1 MMIVPELWREARRHP
16 WLLTWSIL
24 LLLLVFATHLLQAL
38 ALAWSLAAFVRGD
51 AAGAVGGIG
60 AILVVGVSRVLLTL
74 VQGDASARLGGRVR
88 EDLRGAAV
96 AAALVPERLHD
107 ASLRDGSTQ
116 LALGDGIDGTDA
128 YVSKYIPA
136 VVQLAV
142 GSLLAVCLVAVLS
155 PLIALCVAAGVLL
168 AVLGPLLWKRML
180 ARRGFEHWDS
190 YEALSGDLLESLRGM
205 STLRALGDVP
215 ATRARLHTRSEAL
228 RVATERVMRSSL
240 AETAITDFA
249 VQAGVVIAAGLTV
262 VSVMTGHPP
271 AVEVYA
277 LLLLSSEAFRPV
289 RELSRHWHAGFL
301 GLTAVPGLAALG
313 AFRRSPVASA
323 VRETVPEFET
333 VPERE
338 TVRATPGDVLRIS
351 GLSYRYPGT
360 DHDVLRGVD
369 LHAERGEVHAIAGPS
384 GAGKSTLFDLVL
396 GFLPATAGT
405 VELDGRPLRPSDVA
419 VVSQRPV
426 LFAGTI
432 RENVDLFGAGQEA
445 LENACAAAGVLDEI
459 RAIPGGFDGMVAEAG
474 MSLSGGQR
482 QRLALARALLAH
494 RPVMLVDEPTSALDD
509 RSALTVAET
518 LERVA
523 AERIVL
529 MISHRPEA
537 LARVADVRVLRDGV
551 LVKEAS

>member
-16 WLLTWSIL
+16 WLLSVSIL
-24 LLLLVFATHLLQAL
+24 LLLLVFATHLLQAV

-51 AAGAVGGIG
+51 AAGAVAGIG
-60 AILVVGVSRVLLTL
+60 AILAIGLTRVLLTL
-74 VQGDASARLGGRVR
+74 VQGDAAARLGGRVR

-107 ASLRDGSTQ
+107 ATLRDGSTQ

-136 VVQLAV
+136 VAQLVV
-142 GSLLAVCLVAVLS
+142 GSLIAVGLVAVLS
-155 PLIALCVAAGVLL
+155 PLIALCVAVGILL

-228 RVATERVMRSSL
+228 RLATERVMRSSL

-249 VQAGVVIAAGLTV
+249 VQAGVVIAAGLAV
-262 VSVMTGHPP
+262 VSVLTGQPP

-313 AFRRSPVASA
+313 AFRRSP
-323 VRETVPEFET
+323 ETVPEAEM
-333 VPERE
+333 VP
-338 TVRATPGDVLRIS
+338 ATGGEVLRIA
-351 GLSYRYPGT
+351 GLSYRYPGA
-360 DHDVLRGVD
+360 DHDVLRGID
-369 LHAERGEVHAIAGPS
+369 LRAARGEVHAIAGPS

-405 VELDGRPLRPSDVA
+405 VELDGHPLQPSDVA

-432 RENVDLFGAGQEA
+432 RENVDLFDAGQEA
-445 LENACAAAGVLDEI
+445 LEGACAAAGVLDEI
-459 RAIPGGFDGMVAEAG
+459 RAIPGGFDAMVAEAG
-474 MSLSGGQR
+474 TSLSGGQR
-482 QRLALARALLAH
+482 QRLALARALLAR
-494 RPVMLVDEPTSALDD
+494 RPVLLVDEPTSALDD

-537 LARVADVRVLRDGV
+537 LARVADVRVLRDGM
-551 LVKEAS
+551 LVKEVS

>member
-16 WLLTWSIL
+16 WLLAWSTL
-24 LLLLVFATHLLQAL
+24 LLLLVYATHLLQAL
-38 ALAWSLAAFVRGD
+38 ALAWSLAALVRGEGQ
-51 AAGAVGGIG
+51 GAVVGIG
-60 AILVVGVSRVLLTL
+60 AILVIGVTRMLLTI
-74 VQGDASARLGGRVR
+74 VQGDAAARLGGRVR

-96 AAALVPERLHD
+96 SAVLVPERLHD
-107 ASLRDGSTQ
+107 AGLRDGSTQ
-116 LALGDGIDGTDA
+116 LAIGDGIDGTDA

-136 VVQLAV
+136 VVQLVV
-142 GSLLAVCLVAVLS
+142 GSLIAVCLVAVLS
-155 PLIALCVAAGVLL
+155 PLIALCVAAGILL

-228 RVATERVMRSSL
+228 RLATERVMRTSL
-240 AETAITDFA
+240 AETAITDLA
-249 VQAGVVIAAGLTV
+249 VQAGVVVAAGLAV
-262 VSVMTGHPP
+262 VAVLTGEPP

-301 GLTAVPGLAALG
+301 GLTAVPGLVALG
-313 AFRRSPVASA
+313 AFRRTP
-323 VRETVPEFET
+323 PL
-333 VPERE
+333 
-338 TVRATPGDVLRIS
+338 ATTRVEPDTHARPRGQELRIS
-351 GLSYRYPGT
+351 GLSYRYPGA
-360 DHDVLRGVD
+360 DRDVLRGVD
-369 LHAERGEVHAIAGPS
+369 LLAERGEVHAIAGPS

-396 GFLPATAGT
+396 GFLPAAAGT
-405 VELDGRPLRPSDVA
+405 VELDRRPLQPSDVA

-432 RENVDLFGAGQEA
+432 RENIDLFGADREDV
-445 LENACAAAGVLDEI
+445 ERACAAAGVLDEI
-459 RAIPGGFDGMVAEAG
+459 RAIPGGFEAMVAEAG
-474 MSLSGGQR
+474 TSLSGGQR
-482 QRLALARALLAH
+482 QRLALARALLAG
-494 RPVMLVDEPTSALDD
+494 RPVLLVDEPTSALDD

-523 AERIVL
+523 EERIVL

-551 LVKEAS
+551 LVEEAP

>member
-16 WLLTWSIL
+16 WLLSVSIL

-51 AAGAVGGIG
+51 AAGAVAGIG
-60 AILVVGVSRVLLTL
+60 AILAIGVTRMLLTL
-74 VQGDASARLGGRVR
+74 VQGDAAARLGGRVR

-107 ASLRDGSTQ
+107 ARLRDGSTQ

-136 VVQLAV
+136 VAQLVV
-142 GSLLAVCLVAVLS
+142 GSLIAVCLVAVLS
-155 PLIALCVAAGVLL
+155 PLIALCVAAGILL

-205 STLRALGDVP
+205 STLRTLGDVP
-215 ATRARLHTRSEAL
+215 STRARLHTRSEAL
-228 RVATERVMRSSL
+228 RLATERVMRSSL

-249 VQAGVVIAAGLTV
+249 VQAGVVSAAGLAV
-262 VSVMTGHPP
+262 VSVMTGQPP

-313 AFRRSPVASA
+313 AFRRSAP
-323 VRETVPEFET
+323 TVPVT
-333 VPERE
+333 VTELEARPERGGE
-338 TVRATPGDVLRIS
+338 VLRIS
-351 GLSYRYPGT
+351 GLSYRYPGA
-360 DHDVLRGVD
+360 DRDVLRGVE
-369 LHAERGEVHAIAGPS
+369 LRAERGEMHAIAGPS
-384 GAGKSTLFDLVL
+384 GAGKSTLFDVVL

-405 VELDGRPLRPSDVA
+405 VELDGRPLLPSDVA

-432 RENVDLFGAGQEA
+432 RDNVDLFDAGQEA
-445 LENACAAAGVLDEI
+445 LEDACAAAGVLDEI
-459 RAIPGGFDGMVAEAG
+459 RAIPGGFDAMVAEAG
-474 MSLSGGQR
+474 TSLSGGQR
-482 QRLALARALLAH
+482 QRLALARALLAR
-494 RPVMLVDEPTSALDD
+494 RPVLLVDEPTSALDD

-537 LARVADVRVLRDGV
+537 LARVADVRVLHDGM

>member
-16 WLLTWSIL
+16 WLLSVSIL

-51 AAGAVGGIG
+51 AAGAVAGIG
-60 AILVVGVSRVLLTL
+60 AILAIGLTRLLLTL
-74 VQGDASARLGGRVR
+74 VQGDAAARLGGRVR

-107 ASLRDGSTQ
+107 ATLRDGSTQ

-136 VVQLAV
+136 VAQLVV
-142 GSLLAVCLVAVLS
+142 GSLIAVGLVAVLS
-155 PLIALCVAAGVLL
+155 PLIALCVAAGILL

-215 ATRARLHTRSEAL
+215 ATRARLHNRSEAL
-228 RVATERVMRSSL
+228 RLATERVMRSSL

-249 VQAGVVIAAGLTV
+249 VQAGVVIAAGLAV
-262 VSVMTGHPP
+262 VSVLTGQPP

-313 AFRRSPVASA
+313 AFRRSP
-323 VRETVPEFET
+323 EMVPEAEL
-333 VPERE
+333 VP
-338 TVRATPGDVLRIS
+338 ATGGEVLRIS
-351 GLSYRYPGT
+351 GLSYRYPGA
-360 DHDVLRGVD
+360 DHDVLRGID
-369 LHAERGEVHAIAGPS
+369 LRAARGEVHAIAGPS

-432 RENVDLFGAGQEA
+432 RENVDLFDAGQEA
-445 LENACAAAGVLDEI
+445 LEGACAAAGVLDEI
-459 RAIPGGFDGMVAEAG
+459 RAIPGGFDAMVAEAG
-474 MSLSGGQR
+474 TSLSGGQR
-482 QRLALARALLAH
+482 QRLALARALLAR
-494 RPVMLVDEPTSALDD
+494 RPVLLVDEPTSALDD

-537 LARVADVRVLRDGV
+537 LARVADVRVLRDGM

>member
-16 WLLTWSIL
+16 WLLAWSTL
-24 LLLLVFATHLLQAL
+24 LLLLVYATHLLQAL
-38 ALAWSLAAFVRGD
+38 ALAWSLAALVRGEGQ
-51 AAGAVGGIG
+51 GAVVGIG
-60 AILVVGVSRVLLTL
+60 VILVIGVTRMLLTI
-74 VQGDASARLGGRVR
+74 VQGDAAARLGGRVR

-96 AAALVPERLHD
+96 SAVLVPERLHD
-107 ASLRDGSTQ
+107 AGLRDGSTQ

-136 VVQLAV
+136 VVQLVV
-142 GSLLAVCLVAVLS
+142 GSLIAVCLVAVLS
-155 PLIALCVAAGVLL
+155 PLIALCVAAGILL

-228 RVATERVMRSSL
+228 RLATERVMRTSL
-240 AETAITDFA
+240 AETAITDLA
-249 VQAGVVIAAGLTV
+249 VQAGVVVAAGLAV
-262 VSVMTGHPP
+262 VAVLTGEPP

-301 GLTAVPGLAALG
+301 GLTAVPGLATLG
-313 AFRRSPVASA
+313 AFRRSPAP
-323 VRETVPEFET
+323 VP
-333 VPERE
+333 VQADADAHAR
-338 TVRATPGDVLRIS
+338 RAGQVLRIS
-351 GLSYRYPGT
+351 GLSYRYPGA
-360 DHDVLRGVD
+360 DRDVLRGVD
-369 LHAERGEVHAIAGPS
+369 LLAERGEVHAIAGPS

-396 GFLPATAGT
+396 GFLPAAAGT
-405 VELDGRPLRPSDVA
+405 VELDGRPLQPSDVA

-432 RENVDLFGAGQEA
+432 RENIDLFGADREDV
-445 LENACAAAGVLDEI
+445 ERACAAAGVLDEI
-459 RAIPGGFDGMVAEAG
+459 RAIPGGFEAMVAEAG
-474 MSLSGGQR
+474 TSLSGGQR
-482 QRLALARALLAH
+482 QRLALARALLAG
-494 RPVMLVDEPTSALDD
+494 RPVLLVDEPTSALDD

-523 AERIVL
+523 EERIVL

-551 LVKEAS
+551 LVEEAP

>member
-16 WLLTWSIL
+16 WLLAWSTL
-24 LLLLVFATHLLQAL
+24 LLLLVYATHLLQAL
-38 ALAWSLAAFVRGD
+38 ALAWSLAALVRGD
-51 AAGAVGGIG
+51 GQGAVVGIG
-60 AILVVGVSRVLLTL
+60 VILVIGVTRMLLTI
-74 VQGDASARLGGRVR
+74 VQGDAAARLGGRVR

-96 AAALVPERLHD
+96 SAVLVPERLHD
-107 ASLRDGSTQ
+107 AGLRDGSTQ

-136 VVQLAV
+136 VVQLVV
-142 GSLLAVCLVAVLS
+142 GSLIAVCLVAVLS
-155 PLIALCVAAGVLL
+155 PLIALCVAAGILL

-180 ARRGFEHWDS
+180 AHRGFEHWDS

-228 RVATERVMRSSL
+228 RLATERVMRTSL
-240 AETAITDFA
+240 AETAITDLA
-249 VQAGVVIAAGLTV
+249 VQAGVVVAAGLAV
-262 VSVMTGHPP
+262 VAVLTGEPP

-301 GLTAVPGLAALG
+301 GLTAVPGLVALG
-313 AFRRSPVASA
+313 AFRRTP
-323 VRETVPEFET
+323 PL
-333 VPERE
+333 
-338 TVRATPGDVLRIS
+338 ATTQVEADTHARPRGQELRIS
-351 GLSYRYPGT
+351 GLSYRYPGA
-360 DHDVLRGVD
+360 DRDVLRGVD
-369 LHAERGEVHAIAGPS
+369 LLAERGEVHAIAGPS

-396 GFLPATAGT
+396 GFLPAAAGT
-405 VELDGRPLRPSDVA
+405 VELDGRPLQPSDVA

-432 RENVDLFGAGQEA
+432 RENIDLFGADREDV
-445 LENACAAAGVLDEI
+445 ERACAAAGVLDEI
-459 RAIPGGFDGMVAEAG
+459 RAIPGGFETMVAEAG
-474 MSLSGGQR
+474 TSLSGGQR
-482 QRLALARALLAH
+482 QRLALARALLAG
-494 RPVMLVDEPTSALDD
+494 RPVLLVDEPTSALDD

-523 AERIVL
+523 EERIVL

-551 LVKEAS
+551 LVEEAP

>member
-16 WLLTWSIL
+16 WLLSVSIL

-51 AAGAVGGIG
+51 AAGAVAGIG
-60 AILVVGVSRVLLTL
+60 AILAIGVTRMLLTL
-74 VQGDASARLGGRVR
+74 VQGDAAARLGGRVR

-107 ASLRDGSTQ
+107 ARLRDGSTQ

-136 VVQLAV
+136 VAQLVV
-142 GSLLAVCLVAVLS
+142 GSLIAVCLVAVLS
-155 PLIALCVAAGVLL
+155 PLIALCVAAGILL

-205 STLRALGDVP
+205 STLRTLGDVP
-215 ATRARLHTRSEAL
+215 STRARLHTRSEAL
-228 RVATERVMRSSL
+228 RLATERVMRSSL

-249 VQAGVVIAAGLTV
+249 VQAGVVSAAGLAV
-262 VSVMTGHPP
+262 VSVMTGQPP

-313 AFRRSPVASA
+313 AFRRSAP
-323 VRETVPEFET
+323 TVT
-333 VPERE
+333 VTELEAR
-338 TVRATPGDVLRIS
+338 PGQGGEVLRIS
-351 GLSYRYPGT
+351 GLSYRYPGA
-360 DHDVLRGVD
+360 DHDVLRGVE
-369 LHAERGEVHAIAGPS
+369 LRAERGEMHAIAGPS
-384 GAGKSTLFDLVL
+384 GAGKSTLFDVVL

-405 VELDGRPLRPSDVA
+405 VELDGRPLLPSDVA

-432 RENVDLFGAGQEA
+432 RDNVDLFDAGQEA
-445 LENACAAAGVLDEI
+445 LEDACAAAGVLDEI
-459 RAIPGGFDGMVAEAG
+459 RAIPGGFDAMVAEAG
-474 MSLSGGQR
+474 TSLSGGQR
-482 QRLALARALLAH
+482 QRLALARALLAR
-494 RPVMLVDEPTSALDD
+494 RPVLLVDEPTSALDD

-537 LARVADVRVLRDGV
+537 LARVADVRVLHDGM

>member
-16 WLLTWSIL
+16 WLLAGTTF
-24 LLLLVFATHLLQAL
+24 LLLLVYATHLLQAL
-38 ALAWSLAAFVRGD
+38 ALAWSLAALVRGHGQ
-51 AAGAVGGIG
+51 GAVVGIG
-60 AILVVGVSRVLLTL
+60 VILVIGVTRMLLTI
-74 VQGDASARLGGRVR
+74 VQGDAAARLGGRVR

-96 AAALVPERLHD
+96 SAVLVPQRLHD
-107 ASLRDGSTQ
+107 AGLRDGSTQ

-136 VVQLAV
+136 MVQLVV
-142 GSLLAVCLVAVLS
+142 GSLIAVCLVAVLS
-155 PLIALCVAAGVLL
+155 PLIAVCVAAGILL

-228 RVATERVMRSSL
+228 RLATERVMRTSL

-249 VQAGVVIAAGLTV
+249 VQAGVVVAAGLAV
-262 VSVMTGHPP
+262 VAVLTGEPP

-301 GLTAVPGLAALG
+301 GLTAVPGLATLG
-313 AFRRSPVASA
+313 AFRR
-323 VRETVPEFET
+323 
-333 VPERE
+333 
-338 TVRATPGDVLRIS
+338 TPPLAPTRGEPDTHALPRGRMLRIS
-351 GLSYRYPGT
+351 GLSYRYPGA
-360 DHDVLRGVD
+360 DRDVLRGVD
-369 LHAERGEVHAIAGPS
+369 LLAERGEVHAIAGPS

-396 GFLPATAGT
+396 GFLPAAAGT
-405 VELDGRPLRPSDVA
+405 VELDGRPLQPSDVA

-432 RENVDLFGAGQEA
+432 RENIDLFGADREDV
-445 LENACAAAGVLDEI
+445 ERACAAAGVLDEI
-459 RAIPGGFDGMVAEAG
+459 RAIPGGFEAMVAEAG
-474 MSLSGGQR
+474 TSLSGGQR
-482 QRLALARALLAH
+482 QRLALARALLAG
-494 RPVMLVDEPTSALDD
+494 RPVLLVDEPTSALDD

-523 AERIVL
+523 EERIVL

-551 LVKEAS
+551 LVGEVP

>member
-16 WLLTWSIL
+16 WLLAWSTL
-24 LLLLVFATHLLQAL
+24 LLLLVYATHLLQAL
-38 ALAWSLAAFVRGD
+38 ALAWSLAALVRGEGQ
-51 AAGAVGGIG
+51 GAVVGIG
-60 AILVVGVSRVLLTL
+60 AILVIGVTRMLLTI
-74 VQGDASARLGGRVR
+74 VQGDAAARLGGRVR

-96 AAALVPERLHD
+96 SAVLVPERLHD
-107 ASLRDGSTQ
+107 AGLRDGSTQ

-136 VVQLAV
+136 VVQLVV
-142 GSLLAVCLVAVLS
+142 GSLIAVCLVAVLS
-155 PLIALCVAAGVLL
+155 PLIALCVAAGILL

-228 RVATERVMRSSL
+228 RLATERVMRTSL
-240 AETAITDFA
+240 AETAITDLA
-249 VQAGVVIAAGLTV
+249 VQAGVVVAAGLAV
-262 VSVMTGHPP
+262 VAVLTGEPP

-301 GLTAVPGLAALG
+301 GLTAVPGLVALG
-313 AFRRSPVASA
+313 AFRRTP
-323 VRETVPEFET
+323 PL
-333 VPERE
+333 
-338 TVRATPGDVLRIS
+338 ATTRVEPDAHARPRGQELRIS
-351 GLSYRYPGT
+351 GLSYRYPGA
-360 DHDVLRGVD
+360 DRDVLRGVD
-369 LHAERGEVHAIAGPS
+369 LLAERGEVHAIAGPS

-396 GFLPATAGT
+396 GFLPAAAGT
-405 VELDGRPLRPSDVA
+405 VELDRRPLQPSDVA

-432 RENVDLFGAGQEA
+432 RENIDLFGADREDV
-445 LENACAAAGVLDEI
+445 ERACAAAGVLDEI
-459 RAIPGGFDGMVAEAG
+459 RAIPGGFEARVAEAG
-474 MSLSGGQR
+474 TSLSGGQR
-482 QRLALARALLAH
+482 QRLALARALLAG
-494 RPVMLVDEPTSALDD
+494 RPVLLVDEPTSALDD

-523 AERIVL
+523 EERIVL

-551 LVKEAS
+551 LVEEAP

>member
-1 MMIVPELWREARRHP
+1 MMIVPELWSEARRHP

-38 ALAWSLAAFVRGD
+38 ALAWSLAAFVQGD
-51 AAGAVGGIG
+51 AAGAVAGIG
-60 AILVVGVSRVLLTL
+60 AILAIGLTRVPLTL
-74 VQGDASARLGGRVR
+74 VQGDAAARLGGRVR
-88 EDLRGAAV
+88 QDLRGAAV

-107 ASLRDGSTQ
+107 AGLRDGSTQ

-136 VVQLAV
+136 VAQLVLGSLIAV
-142 GSLLAVCLVAVLS
+142 GLIATLS
-155 PLIALCVAAGVLL
+155 PVIALCVAAGVLL

-215 ATRARLHTRSEAL
+215 ATRARLQARSEAL
-228 RVATERVMRSSL
+228 RLATERVMRSSL

-249 VQAGVVIAAGLTV
+249 VQTGMVVAAGLAV
-262 VSVMTGHPP
+262 VSVLTGQPP

-289 RELSRHWHAGFL
+289 RELSRDWHAGFL

-313 AFRRSPVASA
+313 AFRRPPTAVAVLEGA
-323 VRETVPEFET
+323 P
-333 VPERE
+333 
-338 TVRATPGDVLRIS
+338 ATEGAVLRIS
-351 GLSYRYPGT
+351 GLSYRYPGA
-360 DHDVLRGVD
+360 DQDVLRGVD
-369 LHAERGEVHAIAGPS
+369 LRAERGEVHAIAGPS

-396 GFLPATAGT
+396 GFLPAAAGT
-405 VELDGRPLRPSDVA
+405 VELDGRPLRPDDVA

-432 RENVDLFGAGQEA
+432 RENVDLFDAGHDA
-445 LENACAAAGVLDEI
+445 LESACAAAGVLDEI
-459 RAIPGGFDGMVAEAG
+459 RAIPGGFDAVVTEAG
-474 MSLSGGQR
+474 TNLSGGQR
-482 QRLALARALLAH
+482 QRLALARALLAR
-494 RPVMLVDEPTSALDD
+494 RPVLLVDEPTSALDD

-518 LERVA
+518 LDRVA

-537 LARVADVRVLRDGV
+537 LVRVADVRVLRDGM
-551 LVKEAS
+551 LVEDAS

>member
-16 WLLTWSIL
+16 WLLAWSTL
-24 LLLLVFATHLLQAL
+24 LLLLVYATHLLQAL
-38 ALAWSLAAFVRGD
+38 TLAWSLAALVRGD
-51 AAGAVGGIG
+51 GQGAVVGIG
-60 AILVVGVSRVLLTL
+60 VILVIGVTRMLLTI
-74 VQGDASARLGGRVR
+74 VQGDAAARLGGRVR

-96 AAALVPERLHD
+96 SAVLVPERLHD
-107 ASLRDGSTQ
+107 AGLRDGSTQ

-136 VVQLAV
+136 VVQLVV
-142 GSLLAVCLVAVLS
+142 GSLIAVCLVAVLS
-155 PLIALCVAAGVLL
+155 PLIAVCVAAGILL

-228 RVATERVMRSSL
+228 RLATERVMRTSL
-240 AETAITDFA
+240 AETAITDLA
-249 VQAGVVIAAGLTV
+249 VQAGVVVAAGLAV
-262 VSVMTGHPP
+262 VAVLTGEPP

-301 GLTAVPGLAALG
+301 GLTAVPGLVTLG
-313 AFRRSPVASA
+313 AFRRTPPLAP
-323 VRETVPEFET
+323 T
-333 VPERE
+333 
-338 TVRATPGDVLRIS
+338 RAEPDTHALPRGQVLRLS
-351 GLSYRYPGT
+351 GLSYRYPGA
-360 DHDVLRGVD
+360 DRDVLRGVD
-369 LHAERGEVHAIAGPS
+369 LLAERGEVHAIAGPS

-396 GFLPATAGT
+396 GFLPAAAGT
-405 VELDGRPLRPSDVA
+405 VELDGRPLQPSDVA

-432 RENVDLFGAGQEA
+432 RENIDLFGADREDV
-445 LENACAAAGVLDEI
+445 ERACAAAGVLDEI
-459 RAIPGGFDGMVAEAG
+459 RAIPGGFEAMVAEAG
-474 MSLSGGQR
+474 TSLSGGQR
-482 QRLALARALLAH
+482 QRLALARALLAG
-494 RPVMLVDEPTSALDD
+494 RPVLLVDEPTSALDD

-523 AERIVL
+523 EERIVL

-551 LVKEAS
+551 LVEEAP

>member
-16 WLLTWSIL
+16 WLLAWSTL
-24 LLLLVFATHLLQAL
+24 LLLLVYATHLLQAL
-38 ALAWSLAAFVRGD
+38 ALAWSLAALVRGEGQ
-51 AAGAVGGIG
+51 GAVVGIG
-60 AILVVGVSRVLLTL
+60 VILVIGVTRMLLTI
-74 VQGDASARLGGRVR
+74 VQGDAAARLGGRVR

-96 AAALVPERLHD
+96 SAVLVPERLHD
-107 ASLRDGSTQ
+107 AGLRDGSTQ

-136 VVQLAV
+136 VVQLVV
-142 GSLLAVCLVAVLS
+142 GSLIAVCLVAVLS
-155 PLIALCVAAGVLL
+155 PLIALCVAAGILL

-228 RVATERVMRSSL
+228 RLATERVMRTSL
-240 AETAITDFA
+240 AETAITDLA
-249 VQAGVVIAAGLTV
+249 VQAGVVVAAGLAV
-262 VSVMTGHPP
+262 VAVLTGEPP

-301 GLTAVPGLAALG
+301 GLTAVPGLATLG
-313 AFRRSPVASA
+313 AFRRSPAP
-323 VRETVPEFET
+323 VP
-333 VPERE
+333 VQADADAHARP
-338 TVRATPGDVLRIS
+338 AGQVLRIS
-351 GLSYRYPGT
+351 GLSYRYPGA
-360 DHDVLRGVD
+360 DRDVLRGVD
-369 LHAERGEVHAIAGPS
+369 LLAERGEVHAIAGPS

-396 GFLPATAGT
+396 GFLPAAAGT
-405 VELDGRPLRPSDVA
+405 VEFDGRPLQPSDVA

-432 RENVDLFGAGQEA
+432 RENIDLFGADREDV
-445 LENACAAAGVLDEI
+445 ERACAAAGVLDEI
-459 RAIPGGFDGMVAEAG
+459 RAIPGGFEAMVAEAG
-474 MSLSGGQR
+474 TSLSGGQR
-482 QRLALARALLAH
+482 QRLALARALLAG
-494 RPVMLVDEPTSALDD
+494 RPVLLVDEPTSALDD

-523 AERIVL
+523 EERIVL

-551 LVKEAS
+551 LVEEAP

>member
-16 WLLTWSIL
+16 WLLAGTTF
-24 LLLLVFATHLLQAL
+24 LLLLVYATHLLQAL
-38 ALAWSLAAFVRGD
+38 ALAWSLAALVRGD
-51 AAGAVGGIG
+51 GQGAVVGIG
-60 AILVVGVSRVLLTL
+60 VILVIGVTRMLLTI
-74 VQGDASARLGGRVR
+74 VQGDAAARLGGRVR

-96 AAALVPERLHD
+96 SAVLVPQRLHD
-107 ASLRDGSTQ
+107 AGLRDGSTQ

-128 YVSKYIPA
+128 YASKYIPA
-136 VVQLAV
+136 VVQLVV
-142 GSLLAVCLVAVLS
+142 GSLIAVCLVAVLS
-155 PLIALCVAAGVLL
+155 PLIAVCVAAGILL

-228 RVATERVMRSSL
+228 RLATERVMRTSL

-249 VQAGVVIAAGLTV
+249 VQAGVVVAAGLAV
-262 VSVMTGHPP
+262 VAVLTGEPP

-301 GLTAVPGLAALG
+301 GLTAVPGLATLG
-313 AFRRSPVASA
+313 AFRR
-323 VRETVPEFET
+323 
-333 VPERE
+333 
-338 TVRATPGDVLRIS
+338 TPPLAPTRGEPDTHPLPRGRMLRIS
-351 GLSYRYPGT
+351 GLSYRYPGA
-360 DHDVLRGVD
+360 DRDVLRGVD
-369 LHAERGEVHAIAGPS
+369 LLAERGEVHAIAGPS

-396 GFLPATAGT
+396 GFLPAAAGT
-405 VELDGRPLRPSDVA
+405 VELDGRPLQPSDVA

-432 RENVDLFGAGQEA
+432 RENVDLFGADREDV
-445 LENACAAAGVLDEI
+445 ERACAAAGVLDEI
-459 RAIPGGFDGMVAEAG
+459 RAIPGGFEAMVAEAG
-474 MSLSGGQR
+474 TSLSGGQR
-482 QRLALARALLAH
+482 QRLALARALLAG
-494 RPVMLVDEPTSALDD
+494 RPVLLVDEPTSALDD

-523 AERIVL
+523 EERIVL

-551 LVKEAS
+551 LVGEVP

>member
-16 WLLTWSIL
+16 WLLAWSTL
-24 LLLLVFATHLLQAL
+24 LLLLVYATHLLQAL
-38 ALAWSLAAFVRGD
+38 ALAWSLAALVRGEGQ
-51 AAGAVGGIG
+51 GAVVGIG
-60 AILVVGVSRVLLTL
+60 VILVIGVTRMLLTI
-74 VQGDASARLGGRVR
+74 VQGDAAARLGGRVR

-96 AAALVPERLHD
+96 SAVLVPERLHD
-107 ASLRDGSTQ
+107 AGLRDGSTQ

-136 VVQLAV
+136 VVQLVV
-142 GSLLAVCLVAVLS
+142 GSLIAVCLVAVLS
-155 PLIALCVAAGVLL
+155 PLIALCVAAGILL

-228 RVATERVMRSSL
+228 RLATERVMRTSL
-240 AETAITDFA
+240 AETAITDLA
-249 VQAGVVIAAGLTV
+249 VQAGVVVAAGLAV
-262 VSVMTGHPP
+262 VAVLTGEPP

-301 GLTAVPGLAALG
+301 GLTAVPGLATLG
-313 AFRRSPVASA
+313 AFRRSPAP
-323 VRETVPEFET
+323 VP
-333 VPERE
+333 VQADADAHARP
-338 TVRATPGDVLRIS
+338 AGQVLRIS
-351 GLSYRYPGT
+351 GLSYRYPGA
-360 DHDVLRGVD
+360 DRDVLRGVD
-369 LHAERGEVHAIAGPS
+369 LLAERGEVHAIAGPS

-396 GFLPATAGT
+396 GFLPAAAGT
-405 VELDGRPLRPSDVA
+405 VELDGRPLQPSDVA

-432 RENVDLFGAGQEA
+432 RENIDLLGADREDV
-445 LENACAAAGVLDEI
+445 ERACAAAGVLDEI
-459 RAIPGGFDGMVAEAG
+459 RAIPGGFEAMVAEAG
-474 MSLSGGQR
+474 TSLSGGQR
-482 QRLALARALLAH
+482 QRLALARALLAG
-494 RPVMLVDEPTSALDD
+494 RPVLLVDEPTSALDD

-523 AERIVL
+523 EERIVL

-551 LVKEAS
+551 LVEEAP

>member
-16 WLLTWSIL
+16 WLLSVSIL

-51 AAGAVGGIG
+51 AAGAVAGIG
-60 AILVVGVSRVLLTL
+60 AILAIGLTRVLLTL
-74 VQGDASARLGGRVR
+74 VQGDAAARLGGRVR

-107 ASLRDGSTQ
+107 ATLRDGSTQ

-136 VVQLAV
+136 VAQLVV
-142 GSLLAVCLVAVLS
+142 GSLIAVGLVAVLS
-155 PLIALCVAAGVLL
+155 PLIALCVAAGILL

-228 RVATERVMRSSL
+228 RLATERVMRSSL

-249 VQAGVVIAAGLTV
+249 VQAGVVIAAGLAV
-262 VSVMTGHPP
+262 VSVLTGQPP

-313 AFRRSPVASA
+313 AFRRSPGM
-323 VRETVPEFET
+323 VPEAEM
-333 VPERE
+333 VPAVGGE
-338 TVRATPGDVLRIS
+338 VLRIS
-351 GLSYRYPGT
+351 GLSYRYPGA

-369 LHAERGEVHAIAGPS
+369 LRAARGEVHAIAGPS

-405 VELDGRPLRPSDVA
+405 VELDGRPLQPSDVA

-432 RENVDLFGAGQEA
+432 RENVDLFDAGQEA
-445 LENACAAAGVLDEI
+445 LEGACAAAGVLDEI
-459 RAIPGGFDGMVAEAG
+459 RAIPGGFDAMVAEAG
-474 MSLSGGQR
+474 TSLSGGQR
-482 QRLALARALLAH
+482 QRLALARALLAR
-494 RPVMLVDEPTSALDD
+494 RPVLLVDEPTSALDD

-537 LARVADVRVLRDGV
+537 LARVADVRVLRDGM

>member
-16 WLLTWSIL
+16 WLLAGTTF
-24 LLLLVFATHLLQAL
+24 LLLLVYATHLLQAL
-38 ALAWSLAAFVRGD
+38 ALAWSLAALVRGD
-51 AAGAVGGIG
+51 GQGAVVGIG
-60 AILVVGVSRVLLTL
+60 VILVIGVTRMLLTI
-74 VQGDASARLGGRVR
+74 VQGDAAARLGGRVR

-96 AAALVPERLHD
+96 SAVLVPERLHD
-107 ASLRDGSTQ
+107 AGLRDGSTQ

-136 VVQLAV
+136 VVQLVV
-142 GSLLAVCLVAVLS
+142 GSLIAVCLVAVLS
-155 PLIALCVAAGVLL
+155 PLIAVCVAAGILL

-215 ATRARLHTRSEAL
+215 ATRARLHARSEAL
-228 RVATERVMRSSL
+228 RLATERVMRTSL
-240 AETAITDFA
+240 AETAITDLA
-249 VQAGVVIAAGLTV
+249 VQAGVVVAAGLAV
-262 VSVMTGHPP
+262 VAVLTGEPP

-301 GLTAVPGLAALG
+301 GLTAVPGLATLG
-313 AFRRSPVASA
+313 AFRR
-323 VRETVPEFET
+323 
-333 VPERE
+333 
-338 TVRATPGDVLRIS
+338 TPALAPARGEPDAHALPLGRMLRIS
-351 GLSYRYPGT
+351 GLSYRYPGA

-369 LHAERGEVHAIAGPS
+369 LLAERGEVHAIAGPS

-396 GFLPATAGT
+396 GFLPAAAGT

-432 RENVDLFGAGQEA
+432 RENIDLFGADREDV
-445 LENACAAAGVLDEI
+445 ERACAAAGVLDEI
-459 RAIPGGFDGMVAEAG
+459 RAIPGGFEAMVAEAG
-474 MSLSGGQR
+474 TSLSGGQR
-482 QRLALARALLAH
+482 QRLALARALLAG
-494 RPVMLVDEPTSALDD
+494 RPVLLVDEPTSALDD

-523 AERIVL
+523 EERIVL

-551 LVKEAS
+551 LVEEAP

>member
-16 WLLTWSIL
+16 WLLSWSIL

-51 AAGAVGGIG
+51 AAGAVAGIG
-60 AILVVGVSRVLLTL
+60 AILAIGLTRVLLTL
-74 VQGDASARLGGRVR
+74 VQGDAAARLGGRVR

-107 ASLRDGSTQ
+107 ATLRDGSTQ

-136 VVQLAV
+136 VAQLVV
-142 GSLLAVCLVAVLS
+142 GSLIAVGLVAVLS
-155 PLIALCVAAGVLL
+155 PLIALCVAVGILL

-180 ARRGFEHWDS
+180 ARHGFEHWDS

-228 RVATERVMRSSL
+228 RLATERVMRSSL

-249 VQAGVVIAAGLTV
+249 VQAGVVIAAGLAV
-262 VSVMTGHPP
+262 VSVLTGQPP

-313 AFRRSPVASA
+313 AFRRSPEA
-323 VRETVPEFET
+323 VPEAETVP
-333 VPERE
+333 
-338 TVRATPGDVLRIS
+338 ATGGEVLRIS
-351 GLSYRYPGT
+351 GLSYRYPGA
-360 DHDVLRGVD
+360 DHDVLRGID
-369 LHAERGEVHAIAGPS
+369 LRAARGEVHAIAGPS

-405 VELDGRPLRPSDVA
+405 VELDGRPLQPSDVA

-432 RENVDLFGAGQEA
+432 RENVDLFDAGQEA
-445 LENACAAAGVLDEI
+445 LEGACAAAGVLDEI
-459 RAIPGGFDGMVAEAG
+459 MAIPGGFDAMVAEAG
-474 MSLSGGQR
+474 TSLSGGQR
-482 QRLALARALLAH
+482 QRLALARALLAR
-494 RPVMLVDEPTSALDD
+494 RPVLLVDEPTSALDD

-537 LARVADVRVLRDGV
+537 LARVADVRVLRDGM

>member
-16 WLLTWSIL
+16 WLLSVSIL
-24 LLLLVFATHLLQAL
+24 LLLLVFATHLAQAL

-51 AAGAVGGIG
+51 AVGAVAGIG
-60 AILVVGVSRVLLTL
+60 AILVIGVARMLLTL
-74 VQGDASARLGGRVR
+74 AQGDAAARLGGRVR

-96 AAALVPERLHD
+96 TAALMPERLHD
-107 ASLRDGSTQ
+107 ARLRDGSTQ

-136 VVQLAV
+136 VAQLVV
-142 GSLLAVCLVAVLS
+142 GSLIAVCLVAVLS
-155 PLIALCVAAGVLL
+155 PLIALCVAAGILL
-168 AVLGPLLWKRML
+168 AVLGPLAWKRML
-180 ARRGFEHWDS
+180 ARRGFDHWDS
-190 YEALSGDLLESLRGM
+190 YEALSGDLLEALRGM

-215 ATRARLHTRSEAL
+215 ATRARLQARSESL
-228 RVATERVMRSSL
+228 REATERVMRSSL

-249 VQAGVVIAAGLTV
+249 VQAGVVIAAGLAV
-262 VSVMTGHPP
+262 VSVMTGQPP
-271 AVEVYA
+271 AIEVYA

-313 AFRRSPVASA
+313 AFRRVASVA
-323 VRETVPEFET
+323 SPRETGP
-333 VPERE
+333 
-338 TVRATPGDVLRIS
+338 ATGGDVLRIS

-369 LHAERGEVHAIAGPS
+369 FRAGRGEVHAIAGPS
-384 GAGKSTLFDLVL
+384 GAGKSTLFDLIL
-396 GFLPATAGT
+396 GFLPPTAGT
-405 VELDGRPLRPSDVA
+405 VELDGRPLRPNDVA

-426 LFAGTI
+426 LFAGTV
-432 RENVDLFGAGQEA
+432 RDNVDLFDAGQEA
-445 LENACAAAGVLDEI
+445 LEDACAAAGVLDEI
-459 RAIPGGFDGMVAEAG
+459 RAIPGGFDAMVAEAG
-474 MSLSGGQR
+474 TSLSGGQR

-494 RPVMLVDEPTSALDD
+494 RPVLLVDEPTSALDD

-537 LARVADVRVLRDGV
+537 LARVADVRVLRDGM
-551 LVKEAS
+551 LVEEAS

>member
-16 WLLTWSIL
+16 WLLSMSIL
-24 LLLLVFATHLLQAL
+24 LLLLVFATHLAQAL

-51 AAGAVGGIG
+51 TAGAVAGIGGIL
-60 AILVVGVSRVLLTL
+60 AIGVARMLLTL
-74 VQGDASARLGGRVR
+74 AQGDAAARLGGRVR

-107 ASLRDGSTQ
+107 ARLRDGSTQ

-136 VVQLAV
+136 VAQLVV
-142 GSLLAVCLVAVLS
+142 GSLIAVCLVAVLS
-155 PLIALCVAAGVLL
+155 PVIALCVAAGILL
-168 AVLGPLLWKRML
+168 AVLGPLAWKRML
-180 ARRGFEHWDS
+180 ARRGFDHWDS
-190 YEALSGDLLESLRGM
+190 YEALSGDMLEALRGM

-215 ATRARLHTRSEAL
+215 ATRERLQARSESL

-249 VQAGVVIAAGLTV
+249 VQAGVVVAAGLAV
-262 VSVMTGHPP
+262 VSVMTGQPP
-271 AVEVYA
+271 AIEVYA

-313 AFRRSPVASA
+313 AFRRSARVATEIERIEEPETGA
-323 VRETVPEFET
+323 VTGG
-333 VPERE
+333 
-338 TVRATPGDVLRIS
+338 GDVLRIS

-369 LHAERGEVHAIAGPS
+369 LRAGRGEVHAIAGPS

-396 GFLPATAGT
+396 GFLPPTAGT

-419 VVSQRPV
+419 VVSQHPV
-426 LFAGTI
+426 LFTGTI
-432 RENVDLFGAGQEA
+432 RDNVDLFDAGQEA
-445 LENACAAAGVLDEI
+445 LEDACAAAGVLDEI
-459 RAIPGGFDGMVAEAG
+459 RAIPGGFDARVAEAG
-474 MSLSGGQR
+474 TSLSGGQR
-482 QRLALARALLAH
+482 QRLALARALLAR
-494 RPVMLVDEPTSALDD
+494 RPVLLVDEPTSALDD

-537 LARVADVRVLRDGV
+537 LSRVADVRVLRDGM
-551 LVKEAS
+551 LVEEAS

>member
-16 WLLTWSIL
+16 WLLAWSTL
-24 LLLLVFATHLLQAL
+24 LLLLVYATHLLQAL
-38 ALAWSLAAFVRGD
+38 ALAWSLAALVRGEGQ
-51 AAGAVGGIG
+51 GAVVGIG
-60 AILVVGVSRVLLTL
+60 AILVIGVTRMLLTI
-74 VQGDASARLGGRVR
+74 VQGDAAARLGGRVR

-96 AAALVPERLHD
+96 SAVLVPERLHD
-107 ASLRDGSTQ
+107 AGLRDGSTQ

-136 VVQLAV
+136 VVQLVV
-142 GSLLAVCLVAVLS
+142 GSLIAVCLVAVLS
-155 PLIALCVAAGVLL
+155 PLIALCVAAGILL

-228 RVATERVMRSSL
+228 RLATERVMRTSL
-240 AETAITDFA
+240 AETAITDLA
-249 VQAGVVIAAGLTV
+249 VQAGVVVAAGLAV
-262 VSVMTGHPP
+262 VAVLTGEPP

-301 GLTAVPGLAALG
+301 GLTAVPELVALG
-313 AFRRSPVASA
+313 AFRRTP
-323 VRETVPEFET
+323 PL
-333 VPERE
+333 
-338 TVRATPGDVLRIS
+338 ATTRVEPDAHARPRGQELRIS
-351 GLSYRYPGT
+351 GLSYRYPGA
-360 DHDVLRGVD
+360 DRDVLRGVD
-369 LHAERGEVHAIAGPS
+369 LLAERGEVHAIAGPS

-396 GFLPATAGT
+396 GFLPAAAGT
-405 VELDGRPLRPSDVA
+405 VELDRRPLQPSDVA

-432 RENVDLFGAGQEA
+432 RENIDLFGADREDV
-445 LENACAAAGVLDEI
+445 ERACAAAGVLDEI
-459 RAIPGGFDGMVAEAG
+459 RAIPGGFEARVAEAG
-474 MSLSGGQR
+474 TSLSGGQR
-482 QRLALARALLAH
+482 QRLALARALLAG
-494 RPVMLVDEPTSALDD
+494 RPVLLVDEPTSALDD

-523 AERIVL
+523 EERIVL

-551 LVKEAS
+551 LVEEAP

>member
-16 WLLTWSIL
+16 WLLTGSIL
-24 LLLLVFATHLLQAL
+24 LLLLVFATHLLQAF
-38 ALAWSLAAFVRGD
+38 ALAWSLAAFLRGD

-60 AILVVGVSRVLLTL
+60 AILAIGLLRMLLTL
-74 VQGDASARLGGRVR
+74 VQGDVASRLGGRVR

-96 AAALVPERLHD
+96 AAVLVPERLHD
-107 ASLRDGSTQ
+107 ARLRDGSTQ

-136 VVQLAV
+136 VMQLVV
-142 GSLLAVCLVAVLS
+142 GSVVAVCLVAVLS
-155 PLIALCVAAGVLL
+155 PLIALCVAAGILL

-190 YEALSGDLLESLRGM
+190 YETLSGDLLEALRGM

-215 ATRARLHTRSEAL
+215 ATRSHLHTRSEAL
-228 RVATERVMRSSL
+228 RAATERVMRSSL

-249 VQAGVVIAAGLTV
+249 VQAGVVIAAGLAV
-262 VSVMTGHPP
+262 VSVMTGQPP

-313 AFRRSPVASA
+313 AFRRSPAA
-323 VRETVPEFET
+323 AT
-333 VPERE
+333 ERE
-338 TVRATPGDVLRIS
+338 TTPATSADVLRIS
-351 GLSYRYPGT
+351 GLSYRYPGA
-360 DHDVLRGVD
+360 DHDVLRGVE
-369 LHAERGEVHAIAGPS
+369 LHAERGQVHAIAGPS

-405 VELDGRPLRPSDVA
+405 VQLDGRPLHPSDVA

-432 RENVDLFGAGQEA
+432 WENVDLFDAGQEA
-445 LENACAAAGVLDEI
+445 LEHACAAAGVLDEI
-459 RAIPGGFDGMVAEAG
+459 RAIPGGFDAMVAEAG
-474 MSLSGGQR
+474 TSLSGGQR

-494 RPVMLVDEPTSALDD
+494 RPVLLVDEPTSALDD

-537 LARVADVRVLRDGV
+537 LARAADVRVLRDGV
-551 LVKEAS
+551 LVDETS

>member
-1 MMIVPELWREARRHP
+1 MIVPELWREARRHP
-16 WLLTWSIL
+16 WLLAWSTL
-24 LLLLVFATHLLQAL
+24 LLLLVYATHLLQAL
-38 ALAWSLAAFVRGD
+38 ALAWSLAALVRGEGQ
-51 AAGAVGGIG
+51 GAVVGIG
-60 AILVVGVSRVLLTL
+60 VILVIGVTRMLLTI
-74 VQGDASARLGGRVR
+74 VQGDAAARLGGRVR

-96 AAALVPERLHD
+96 SAVLVPERLHD
-107 ASLRDGSTQ
+107 AGLRDGSTQ

-136 VVQLAV
+136 VVQLVV
-142 GSLLAVCLVAVLS
+142 GSLIAVCLVAVLS
-155 PLIALCVAAGVLL
+155 PLIALCVAAGILL

-228 RVATERVMRSSL
+228 RLATERVMRTSL
-240 AETAITDFA
+240 AETAITDLA
-249 VQAGVVIAAGLTV
+249 VQAGVVVAAGLAV
-262 VSVMTGHPP
+262 VAVLTGEPP

-301 GLTAVPGLAALG
+301 GLTAVPGLATLG
-313 AFRRSPVASA
+313 AFRRSPAP
-323 VRETVPEFET
+323 VP
-333 VPERE
+333 VQADADAHARP
-338 TVRATPGDVLRIS
+338 AGQVLRIS
-351 GLSYRYPGT
+351 GLSYRYPGA
-360 DHDVLRGVD
+360 DRDVLRGVD
-369 LHAERGEVHAIAGPS
+369 LLAERGEVHAIAGPS

-396 GFLPATAGT
+396 GFLPAAAGT
-405 VELDGRPLRPSDVA
+405 VEFDGRPLQPSDVA

-432 RENVDLFGAGQEA
+432 RENIDLFGADREDV
-445 LENACAAAGVLDEI
+445 ERACAAAGVLDEI
-459 RAIPGGFDGMVAEAG
+459 RAIPGGFEAMVAEAG
-474 MSLSGGQR
+474 TSLSGGQR
-482 QRLALARALLAH
+482 QRLALARALLAG
-494 RPVMLVDEPTSALDD
+494 RPVLLVDEPTSALDD

-523 AERIVL
+523 EERIVL

-551 LVKEAS
+551 LVEEAP

>member
-16 WLLTWSIL
+16 WLLAWSTL
-24 LLLLVFATHLLQAL
+24 LLLLVYATHLLQAL
-38 ALAWSLAAFVRGD
+38 ALAWSLAALVRGEGQ
-51 AAGAVGGIG
+51 GAVVGIG
-60 AILVVGVSRVLLTL
+60 VILVIGVTRMLLTI
-74 VQGDASARLGGRVR
+74 VQGDAAARLGGRVR

-96 AAALVPERLHD
+96 SAVLVPERLHD
-107 ASLRDGSTQ
+107 AGLRDGSTQ

-136 VVQLAV
+136 VVQLVV
-142 GSLLAVCLVAVLS
+142 GSLIAVCLVAVLS
-155 PLIALCVAAGVLL
+155 PLIALCVAAGILL

-228 RVATERVMRSSL
+228 RLATERVMRTSL
-240 AETAITDFA
+240 AETAITDLA
-249 VQAGVVIAAGLTV
+249 VQAGVVVAAGLAV
-262 VSVMTGHPP
+262 VAVLTGEPP

-301 GLTAVPGLAALG
+301 GLTAVPGLATLG
-313 AFRRSPVASA
+313 AFRRSPAP
-323 VRETVPEFET
+323 VP
-333 VPERE
+333 VQADADAHARP
-338 TVRATPGDVLRIS
+338 AGQVLRIS
-351 GLSYRYPGT
+351 GLSYRYPGA
-360 DHDVLRGVD
+360 DRDVLRGVD
-369 LHAERGEVHAIAGPS
+369 LLAERGEVHAIAGPS

-396 GFLPATAGT
+396 GFLPAAAGT
-405 VELDGRPLRPSDVA
+405 VELDGRPLQPSDVA

-432 RENVDLFGAGQEA
+432 RENIDLFGADREDV
-445 LENACAAAGVLDEI
+445 ERACAAAGVLDEI
-459 RAIPGGFDGMVAEAG
+459 RAIPGGFEAIVAEAG
-474 MSLSGGQR
+474 TSLSGGQR
-482 QRLALARALLAH
+482 QRLALARALLAG
-494 RPVMLVDEPTSALDD
+494 RPVLLVDEPTSALDD

-523 AERIVL
+523 EERIVL

-551 LVKEAS
+551 LVEEAP

>member
-16 WLLTWSIL
+16 WLLALSIL

-38 ALAWSLAAFVRGD
+38 ALAWALAAFVRGD
-51 AAGAVGGIG
+51 TAGAVTGIG
-60 AILVVGVSRVLLTL
+60 AILAIGLTRVLLTL
-74 VQGDASARLGGRVR
+74 VQGDAAARLGGRVR

-96 AAALVPERLHD
+96 AAALVPGRLHD
-107 ASLRDGSTQ
+107 ARLRDGATQ
-116 LALGDGIDGTDA
+116 LVLGDGIDGTDA

-136 VVQLAV
+136 VAQLV
-142 GSLLAVCLVAVLS
+142 IGSAIAVCLVAVLS
-155 PLIALCVAAGVLL
+155 PLIALCVAVGILL
-168 AVLGPLLWKRML
+168 AVLGPLAWKRML
-180 ARRGFEHWDS
+180 ARRGFARWDS

-215 ATRARLHTRSEAL
+215 ATRSRLQARSEAL

-249 VQAGVVIAAGLTV
+249 VQAGVVIAAGLAV
-262 VSVMTGHPP
+262 VSVMTGQPP
-271 AVEVYA
+271 IVEIYA

-301 GLTAVPGLAALG
+301 GLTAVPGLATLG
-313 AFRRSPVASA
+313 AFRRSAPAATELGA
-323 VRETVPEFET
+323 VP
-333 VPERE
+333 
-338 TVRATPGDVLRIS
+338 ATDGDVLRIS
-351 GLSYRYPGT
+351 SLSYRYPGA
-360 DHDVLRGVD
+360 DDDVLRGVD
-369 LHAERGEVHAIAGPS
+369 LHVERGEVLAIAGPS
-384 GAGKSTLFDLVL
+384 GAGKSTLFDLIL
-396 GFLPATAGT
+396 GFLPPTAGT

-432 RENVDLFGAGQEA
+432 RENVDLFDAGQEA
-445 LENACAAAGVLDEI
+445 LEDACAAAGVLEEI
-459 RAIPGGFDGMVAEAG
+459 RAIPGGFDAMVAEAG
-474 MSLSGGQR
+474 TSLSGGQR
-482 QRLALARALLAH
+482 QRLALARALLAD
-494 RPVMLVDEPTSALDD
+494 RPVLLVDEPTSALDD

-518 LERVA
+518 LECVA

>member
-1 MMIVPELWREARRHP
+1 MMIVPELWRAARRHP
-16 WLLTWSIL
+16 WTLTGSIL

-51 AAGAVGGIG
+51 VAGAGAGIG
-60 AILVVGVSRVLLTL
+60 AILAIGLTRVLLTL
-74 VQGDASARLGGRVR
+74 VQGDTAARLGGRVR
-88 EDLRGAAV
+88 ADLRGAAV
-96 AAALVPERLHD
+96 TAALVPERLHD

-136 VVQLAV
+136 VVQLAA
-142 GSLLAVCLVAVLS
+142 GSLIAVCLVAVLS
-155 PLIALCVAAGVLL
+155 PLVALCVAAGILL

-180 ARRGFEHWDS
+180 ARRGFAHRDS

-215 ATRARLHTRSEAL
+215 ATRSRLQARTEAL
-228 RVATERVMRSSL
+228 RLATERVMRSSL

-249 VQAGVVIAAGLTV
+249 VQAGVVIAAGLAV
-262 VSVMTGHPP
+262 VSVMTGEPP

-301 GLTAVPGLAALG
+301 GLTAIPGLAALG
-313 AFRRSPVASA
+313 AFDRSAAAAPEQ
-323 VRETVPEFET
+323 ETVS
-333 VPERE
+333 
-338 TVRATPGDVLRIS
+338 AAGGQVLRIS
-351 GLSYRYPGT
+351 GLSYRYPGA
-360 DHDVLRGVD
+360 DDDVLCGVD

-405 VELDGRPLRPSDVA
+405 IELDGRPLRPCDVA

-432 RENVDLFGAGQEA
+432 KENVDLFDAGQEA
-445 LENACAAAGVLDEI
+445 LEDACAAAGVLDEI
-459 RAIPGGFDGMVAEAG
+459 RAIPGGFDAMVAEAG
-474 MSLSGGQR
+474 TSLSGGQR
-482 QRLALARALLAH
+482 QRLALARALLAR
-494 RPVMLVDEPTSALDD
+494 RPVLLVDEPTSALDD
-509 RSALTVAET
+509 HNALTVAET

-523 AERIVL
+523 TERIVL

-537 LARVADVRVLRDGV
+537 LARVADVRVLRDGM
-551 LVKEAS
+551 LVKEPS

>member
-16 WLLTWSIL
+16 WLLAWSTL
-24 LLLLVFATHLLQAL
+24 LLLLVYATHLLQAL
-38 ALAWSLAAFVRGD
+38 ALAWSLAALVRGEGQ
-51 AAGAVGGIG
+51 GAVVGIG
-60 AILVVGVSRVLLTL
+60 AILVIGVTRMLLTI
-74 VQGDASARLGGRVR
+74 VQGDAAARLGGRVR

-96 AAALVPERLHD
+96 SAVLVPERLHD
-107 ASLRDGSTQ
+107 AGLRDGSTQ

-136 VVQLAV
+136 VVQLVV
-142 GSLLAVCLVAVLS
+142 GSLIAVCLVAVLS
-155 PLIALCVAAGVLL
+155 PLIALCVAAGILL

-228 RVATERVMRSSL
+228 RLATERVMRTSL
-240 AETAITDFA
+240 AETAITDLA
-249 VQAGVVIAAGLTV
+249 VQAGVVVAAGLAV
-262 VSVMTGHPP
+262 VAVLTGEPP

-301 GLTAVPGLAALG
+301 GLTAVPGLVALG
-313 AFRRSPVASA
+313 AFRRTP
-323 VRETVPEFET
+323 PL
-333 VPERE
+333 
-338 TVRATPGDVLRIS
+338 ATTRVEPDTHARPRGQELRIS
-351 GLSYRYPGT
+351 GLSYRYPGA
-360 DHDVLRGVD
+360 DRDVLLGVD
-369 LHAERGEVHAIAGPS
+369 LLAERGEVHAIAGPS

-396 GFLPATAGT
+396 GFLPAAAGT
-405 VELDGRPLRPSDVA
+405 VELDRRPLQPSDVA

-432 RENVDLFGAGQEA
+432 RENIDLFGADREDV
-445 LENACAAAGVLDEI
+445 ERACAAAGVLDEI
-459 RAIPGGFDGMVAEAG
+459 RAIPGGFEAMVAEAG
-474 MSLSGGQR
+474 TSLSGGQR
-482 QRLALARALLAH
+482 QRLALARALLAG
-494 RPVMLVDEPTSALDD
+494 RPVLLVDEPTSALDD

-523 AERIVL
+523 EERIVL

-551 LVKEAS
+551 LVEEAP

>member
-16 WLLTWSIL
+16 WLLAWSTL
-24 LLLLVFATHLLQAL
+24 LLLLVYATHLLQAL
-38 ALAWSLAAFVRGD
+38 ALAWSLAALVRGEGQ
-51 AAGAVGGIG
+51 GAVVGIG
-60 AILVVGVSRVLLTL
+60 VILVIGVTRMLLTI
-74 VQGDASARLGGRVR
+74 VQGDAAARLGGRVR

-96 AAALVPERLHD
+96 SAVLVPERLHD
-107 ASLRDGSTQ
+107 AGLRDGSTQ

-136 VVQLAV
+136 VVQLVV
-142 GSLLAVCLVAVLS
+142 GSLIAVCLVAVLS
-155 PLIALCVAAGVLL
+155 PLIALCVAAGILL

-228 RVATERVMRSSL
+228 RLATERVMRTSL
-240 AETAITDFA
+240 AETAITDLA
-249 VQAGVVIAAGLTV
+249 VQAGVVVAAGLAV
-262 VSVMTGHPP
+262 VAVLTGEPP

-301 GLTAVPGLAALG
+301 GLTAVPGLVALG
-313 AFRRSPVASA
+313 AFRRTP
-323 VRETVPEFET
+323 PL
-333 VPERE
+333 
-338 TVRATPGDVLRIS
+338 ATTRVEPDTHARPRGQELRIS
-351 GLSYRYPGT
+351 GLSYRYPGA
-360 DHDVLRGVD
+360 DRDVLRGVD
-369 LHAERGEVHAIAGPS
+369 LLAERGEVHAIAGPS

-396 GFLPATAGT
+396 GFLPAAAGT
-405 VELDGRPLRPSDVA
+405 VELDGRPLQPSDVA

-432 RENVDLFGAGQEA
+432 RENIDLFGADREDV
-445 LENACAAAGVLDEI
+445 ERACAAAGVLDEI
-459 RAIPGGFDGMVAEAG
+459 RAIPGGFEAMVAEAG
-474 MSLSGGQR
+474 TSLSGGQR
-482 QRLALARALLAH
+482 QRLALARALLAG
-494 RPVMLVDEPTSALDD
+494 RPVLLVDEPTSALDD

-523 AERIVL
+523 EERIVL

-551 LVKEAS
+551 LVEEAP

>member
-16 WLLTWSIL
+16 WLLAWSTL
-24 LLLLVFATHLLQAL
+24 LLLLVYATHLLQAL
-38 ALAWSLAAFVRGD
+38 ALAWSLAALVRGD
-51 AAGAVGGIG
+51 GQGAVVGIG
-60 AILVVGVSRVLLTL
+60 VILVIGVTRMLLTI
-74 VQGDASARLGGRVR
+74 VQGDAAARLGGRVR

-96 AAALVPERLHD
+96 SAVLVPERLHD
-107 ASLRDGSTQ
+107 AGLRDGSTQ

-136 VVQLAV
+136 VVQLVV
-142 GSLLAVCLVAVLS
+142 GSLIAVCLVAVLS
-155 PLIALCVAAGVLL
+155 PLIAVCVAAGILL

-228 RVATERVMRSSL
+228 RLATERVMRTSL
-240 AETAITDFA
+240 AETAITDLA
-249 VQAGVVIAAGLTV
+249 VQAGVVVAAGLAV
-262 VSVMTGHPP
+262 VAVLTGEPP

-301 GLTAVPGLAALG
+301 GLTAVPGLVTLG
-313 AFRRSPVASA
+313 AFRR
-323 VRETVPEFET
+323 
-333 VPERE
+333 
-338 TVRATPGDVLRIS
+338 TPPLAPTRVEPDTHVLPRGQMLRIS
-351 GLSYRYPGT
+351 GLSYRYPGA
-360 DHDVLRGVD
+360 DRDVLRGVD
-369 LHAERGEVHAIAGPS
+369 LLAERGEVHAIAGPS

-396 GFLPATAGT
+396 GFLPAAAGT
-405 VELDGRPLRPSDVA
+405 VELDGRPLQPSDVA

-432 RENVDLFGAGQEA
+432 RENIDLFGADRQDIER
-445 LENACAAAGVLDEI
+445 ACAAAGVLDEI
-459 RAIPGGFDGMVAEAG
+459 RAIPGGFEAMVAEAG
-474 MSLSGGQR
+474 TSLSGGQR
-482 QRLALARALLAH
+482 QRLALARALLAG
-494 RPVMLVDEPTSALDD
+494 RPVLLVDEPTSALDD

-523 AERIVL
+523 EERIVL

-551 LVKEAS
+551 LVEETP

>member
-16 WLLTWSIL
+16 WLLAWSTL
-24 LLLLVFATHLLQAL
+24 LLLLVYATHLLQAL
-38 ALAWSLAAFVRGD
+38 ALAWSLAALVRGEGQ
-51 AAGAVGGIG
+51 GAVVGIG
-60 AILVVGVSRVLLTL
+60 VILVIGVTRMLLTI
-74 VQGDASARLGGRVR
+74 VQGDAAARLGGRVR

-96 AAALVPERLHD
+96 SAVLVPKRLHD
-107 ASLRDGSTQ
+107 AGLRDGSTQ

-136 VVQLAV
+136 VVQLVV
-142 GSLLAVCLVAVLS
+142 GSLIAVCLVAVLS
-155 PLIALCVAAGVLL
+155 PLIALCVAAGILL

-228 RVATERVMRSSL
+228 RLATERVMRTSL
-240 AETAITDFA
+240 AETAITDLA
-249 VQAGVVIAAGLTV
+249 VQAGVVVAAGLAV
-262 VSVMTGHPP
+262 VAVLTGEPP

-301 GLTAVPGLAALG
+301 GLTAVPGLATLG
-313 AFRRSPVASA
+313 AFRRSPAP
-323 VRETVPEFET
+323 VP
-333 VPERE
+333 VQADADAQAR
-338 TVRATPGDVLRIS
+338 RAGQVLRIS
-351 GLSYRYPGT
+351 GLSYRYPGA
-360 DHDVLRGVD
+360 DRDVLRGVD
-369 LHAERGEVHAIAGPS
+369 LLAERGEVHAIAGPS

-396 GFLPATAGT
+396 GFLPAAAGT
-405 VELDGRPLRPSDVA
+405 VELDGRPLQPSDVA

-432 RENVDLFGAGQEA
+432 RENIDLFGADREDV
-445 LENACAAAGVLDEI
+445 ERACAAAGVLDEI
-459 RAIPGGFDGMVAEAG
+459 RAIPGDFEAMVAEAG
-474 MSLSGGQR
+474 TSLSGGQR
-482 QRLALARALLAH
+482 QRLALARALLAG
-494 RPVMLVDEPTSALDD
+494 RPVLLVDEPTSALDD

-523 AERIVL
+523 EERIVL

-551 LVKEAS
+551 LVEEAP

>member
-16 WLLTWSIL
+16 WLLSVSIL
-24 LLLLVFATHLLQAL
+24 LLLLVFATHLLQAFT
-38 ALAWSLAAFVRGD
+38 LAWSLAAFVRGD
-51 AAGAVGGIG
+51 AAGAVAGIG
-60 AILVVGVSRVLLTL
+60 AILAVGVTRMLLTL
-74 VQGDASARLGGRVR
+74 VQGDAAARLGGRVR

-107 ASLRDGSTQ
+107 ASLRDGSTR

-136 VVQLAV
+136 VAQLVV
-142 GSLLAVCLVAVLS
+142 GSVIAVCLVAVLS
-155 PLIALCVAAGVLL
+155 PLIALCVAAGILL

-215 ATRARLHTRSEAL
+215 STRARLHTRSEAL
-228 RVATERVMRSSL
+228 RLATERVMRSSL

-249 VQAGVVIAAGLTV
+249 VQAGVVVAAGLAV
-262 VSVMTGHPP
+262 VSVMTGQPP
-271 AVEVYA
+271 AVDVYA

-313 AFRRSPVASA
+313 AFDRSTAATAEVETATG
-323 VRETVPEFET
+323 RETVP
-333 VPERE
+333 VAGQS
-338 TVRATPGDVLRIS
+338 RANAGEALRIG
-351 GLSYRYPGT
+351 GLSYRYPGS

-384 GAGKSTLFDLVL
+384 GAGKSTLFDVIL
-396 GFLPATAGT
+396 GFLPASAGT
-405 VELDGRPLRPSDVA
+405 VQLDARPLLPGDVA

-432 RENVDLFGAGQEA
+432 RENVDLFDAGQEA

-459 RAIPGGFDGMVAEAG
+459 RAIPGGFDAMVAEAG
-474 MSLSGGQR
+474 TSLSGGQR

-494 RPVMLVDEPTSALDD
+494 RSVLLVDEPTSALDD

-518 LERVA
+518 LDRVA

-537 LARVADVRVLRDGV
+537 LARVADVRVLRDGM
-551 LVKEAS
+551 LVKETS